1 MMGGS
6 KSILPAAKFLGVF
19 LGFFFPANQKGRSK
33 EFQKAIK
40 HPQLFYWF
48 VVHTEIIYS

>member
-6 KSILPAAKFLGVF
+6 KAILPAAKFLGVF
-19 LGFFFPANQKGRSK
+19 LGFFFLANQIGRSK

-48 VVHTEIIYS
+48 VVHTEIIHV